1 MPLYS
6 PASHMF
12 HQSSPVLHGT
22 VAILPSMNRLKF
34 LFASFIMMLPVMFC
48 ALVSAQSFVIIDAR
62 TALAAH
68 PAGSAVVDIQTRQQE
83 ELAPILQKLEELQ
96 AKLRSGQALTIE
108 EQDQGETLMNFLQE
122 AQRRYTEEIL
132 TASEPAVQVVNYT
145 ICQLAQENGYDIVID
160 GNTAGQDGL
169 GLIVY
174 ANAGLDITQRV
185 VELVQAYPTLPEQ
198 SAGNQECLQRTL
210 QNQRP

>member
-1 MPLYS
+1 
-6 PASHMF
+6 MF
-12 HQSSPVLHGT
+12 HQSSPVIHGT

-34 LFASFIMMLPVMFC
+34 LFASLIISLPLLL
-48 ALVSAQSFVIIDAR
+48 ATLVSAQSFVIIDAR

-83 ELAPILQKLEELQ
+83 ELAPILQQLEALQ
-96 AKLRSGQALTIE
+96 TKLRSGQALTIE

-132 TASEPAVQVVNYT
+132 AASEPAVQVVNYT

-174 ANAGLDITQRV
+174 ANDQLDITQRV

-198 SAGNQECLQRTL
+198 SASNQACLQRTL

>member
-1 MPLYS
+1 
-6 PASHMF
+6 
-12 HQSSPVLHGT
+12 
-22 VAILPSMNRLKF
+22 MNRLKF
-34 LFASFIMMLPVMFC
+34 VFTSLIISLPLVLATM
-48 ALVSAQSFVIIDAR
+48 VSAQSFVIIDAR

-68 PAGSAVVDIQTRQQE
+68 PAGSAVVDIQARQQE
-83 ELAPILQKLEELQ
+83 ELAPILQQLETLQ
-96 AKLRSGQALTIE
+96 TKLRSGQPLTIE

-132 TASEPAVQVVNYT
+132 AASEPAVQVVNYT
-145 ICQLAQENGYDIVID
+145 ICQLSQENGYDIVID

-174 ANAGLDITQRV
+174 ANDRLDITQRV

-198 SAGNQECLQRTL
+198 SSSNQACLQRTL